1 MHSQSFSPGGTLSV
15 CVLHSLYQALRRWYT
30 SEKLCP
36 LAYTGRPLSALVL
49 LVLLLVMLLVL
60 LGAMPRSFSMS
71 AHSRSM

>member
-1 MHSQSFSPGGTLSV
+1 MHSQSPSPGGTLSV

-49 LVLLLVMLLVL
+49 LVLVL

-71 AHSRSM
+71 AHSLSM